1 MIQKQITTEN
11 QVITELFDY
20 LWHLKSAFKTAID
33 KFNSG
38 EILYVLPNGL
48 TISQVY
54 GDSSNMNL
62 RIDEDRLD
70 QLAYNLETAIL
81 NKDDYEDLF
90 YLIKLEYNEYCFPKY
105 KLTSE
110 GLEIESAPENPL
122 FRVFINL
129 FETKIRNLLEKLL
142 SSSLEK
148 NWQILFEN
156 WSLKQTCSFLEKIE
170 QQIQSQRKVSTL
182 YYGLFLRM
190 ALFMDER
197 PSDENDFFPGL
208 FQSKLGLK
216 QALTQEHT
224 KLIRLKID
232 QYYSKLTLLESRD
245 LFLNRLKRIFEIDQ
259 NLLLFIENC
268 FHFDGAVYTSK
279 IRKHD
284 APNVSATTLA
294 LFLRIYF
301 EKKKIME
308 VNKKDLIL
316 WLVFEFYGI
325 RGFRFD
331 NIRGIF
337 VGSNSK
343 IRSFKR
349 KYSVALE
356 GL

>member
-1 MIQKQITTEN
+1 
-11 QVITELFDY
+11 
-20 LWHLKSAFKTAID
+20 
-33 KFNSG
+33 
-38 EILYVLPNGL
+38 
-48 TISQVY
+48 
-54 GDSSNMNL
+54 
-62 RIDEDRLD
+62 
-70 QLAYNLETAIL
+70 
-81 NKDDYEDLF
+81 
-90 YLIKLEYNEYCFPKY
+90 
-105 KLTSE
+105 
-110 GLEIESAPENPL
+110 L

-129 FETKIRNLLEKLL
+129 FESKIRSLLEKLL

-156 WSLKQTCSFLEKIE
+156 WSLKQSCSFLEKIE
-170 QQIQSQRKVSTL
+170 QQIQTQRKVCTL
-182 YYGLFLRM
+182 YYGLFLKM
-190 ALFMDER
+190 ALFMDGL

-216 QALTQEHT
+216 QALTNEHK
-224 KLIRLKID
+224 KLIQSKID
-232 QYYSKLTLLESRD
+232 KYYSKLTLLESRD
-245 LFLNRLKRIFEIDQ
+245 LFLNRLRRIFELDQ

-279 IRKHD
+279 IKKHD

-301 EKKKIME
+301 EKNKIME

-316 WLVFEFYGI
+316 WLVVEFYGI

-331 NIRGIF
+331 NIRGIL